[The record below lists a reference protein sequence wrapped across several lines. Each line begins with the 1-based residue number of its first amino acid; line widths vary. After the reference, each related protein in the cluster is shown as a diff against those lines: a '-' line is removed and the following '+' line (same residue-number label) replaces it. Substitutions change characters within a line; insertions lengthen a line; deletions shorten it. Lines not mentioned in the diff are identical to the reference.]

1 MPAPSRRR
9 RTALLAAVAAPA
21 AVSLIGCGQAG
32 RLETGYK
39 IRPLGSNLEQ
49 RRAFY
54 ADPYSRE
61 ALQAE
66 AAEAQG
72 TQRTPSRV
80 GGARR

>member
-9 RTALLAAVAAPA
+9 RTVLLAAVAAPA
-21 AVSLIGCGQAG
+21 VVSLIGCGQAG

-66 AAEAQG
+66 AAAADSG
-72 TQRTPSRV
+72 SRTPSRA
-80 GGARR
+80 GGPRR